1 MKQLLPLNHLRPITS
16 KSVRR
21 SSKTDPS
28 GRANVSSEETVLQS
42 TEMMPD
48 MTPGRD
54 FETSL
59 APVESSLPK
68 PEIPPEQVVFD
79 FFAQTLQTASLDEF
93 LGLFQGFFVG
103 YDTAQCPEPLQQAS
117 YQLIIGNRRTGFIA
131 VLKRC
136 CYLFIETCLNQE
148 SIQHITQLAH
158 LLLTPTSQTGD
169 ASLTTERFQDWLRGF
184 IQSEECRVLRV
195 LAPPSETNQRTW
207 GDRYVGFMLFAQATD
222 PQSSP
227 EQQRASKLLYQLFN
241 NRYRYRLVMYLS
253 TKGKMTATGEAIKNP
268 TLIEDVTLN
277 LIHRLV
283 VKKQPSYPD
292 IATQFLAQTDEHTFV
307 TWQPYFVDYLFC
319 AMTSPRRLKWLP
331 DKILQHLKQCYPA
344 GDSITLDRALITDVC
359 RNLIHYL
366 LNPEHLQDL
375 SHPLPVLMIQREY
388 LTHSILLLKLVLVAP
403 ETYGELMQALNLLL
417 GQYQDQPKAECQWLM
432 GFFETV
438 QVILALVLTAPQY
451 CPVVPE

>member
-1 MKQLLPLNHLRPITS
+1 MEQLLPLNHLPPITS
-16 KSVRR
+16 KSARR
-21 SSKTDPS
+21 SAKTDPS
-28 GRANVSSEETVLQS
+28 RRANVSSEETVLQS
-42 TEMMPD
+42 TEMLPD
-48 MTPGRD
+48 MTSGRD
-54 FETSL
+54 FEQPLTPL
-59 APVESSLPK
+59 ESSLPK
-68 PEIPPEQVVFD
+68 PEIPPEQVIFD
-79 FFAQTLQTASLDEF
+79 CFAQTLQTAPLDDF
-93 LGLFQGFFVG
+93 LGLFQAFFVSH
-103 YDTAQCPEPLQQAS
+103 DASQCPESLQQAS
-117 YQLIIGNRRTGFIA
+117 YQLIIANRRAGFIA

-136 CYLFIETCLNQE
+136 CYLFIEACLNQE

-184 IQSEECRVLRV
+184 VQSEECRVFRV

-207 GDRYVGFMLFAQATD
+207 GDRYVGFMLCAQATD
-222 PQSSP
+222 PYSSP

-253 TKGKMTATGEAIKNP
+253 TKGKMTATGDSIKNP

-292 IATQFLAQTDEHTFV
+292 IATQFLVQTDEHTFA

-331 DKILQHLKQCYPA
+331 DKVLQHLRQCYPE
-344 GDSITLDRALITDVC
+344 GDSITLNRELIADVC

-388 LTHSILLLKLVLVAP
+388 LTLSILLLKLVLVAP
-403 ETYGELMQALNLLL
+403 ETYGELVQALNLLL
-417 GQYQDQPKAECQWLM
+417 GQYQDQPKEECQWLM

-451 CPVVPE
+451 CPTVPR